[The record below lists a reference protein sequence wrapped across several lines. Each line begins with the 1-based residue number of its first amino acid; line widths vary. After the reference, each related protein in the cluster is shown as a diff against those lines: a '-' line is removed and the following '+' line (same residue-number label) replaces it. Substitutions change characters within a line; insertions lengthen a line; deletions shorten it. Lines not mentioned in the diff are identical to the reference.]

1 MADIFRVGVRVDLRD
16 GISSG
21 LRGIA
26 NLFGRAETAATR
38 FQTRLDEMNRA
49 QGVRSQLFGLQDL
62 ERRGRLESRLASER
76 GRSAALETRHLERQA
91 AIQAQLAQA
100 TTQSYRGDLSSTEY
114 LEAQEKAT
122 TLQRA
127 MAAEQSTFDEQRITA
142 ANRLSEIQSQ
152 GARQAEMAQLR
163 RNDQVARE
171 VAQRE
176 EIVRLQRSD
185 QMRGT
190 AIRSLAAG
198 AAAFAGA
205 DILYHLARAGGNLQQ
220 AQTLFQMQTG
230 MTGRE
235 GETFG
240 RTAREV
246 SGVTMFSVPQIY
258 EQAAQMFREGIG
270 VTPTGAGRVSPIQ
283 ALLPIFSRAAED
295 IYQSSRGEIQANET
309 VQALSNLAH
318 QFGKYTPAEMGP
330 IVDLLARVSLMAPQG
345 LQPFV
350 AAGGYVIPQAVR
362 QLGIPPEQLLTMMLA
377 GQMTF
382 GAGGGTGMRGAFS
395 GAALNRMFTNLMHP
409 SKKGE
414 ISLAAMGM
422 LGPGGAH
429 LYEPGGRFDL
439 TRLVH
444 LLGQFEQR
452 VKSDPA
458 YRASRAAVLGLG
470 PKASAQDVVVAA
482 LQAVGGAAGA
492 RPMGALADPQFVA
505 LIDRLAKTLPELP
518 GAIEQQTI
526 WLNTLN
532 DQTKRTITNFS
543 TLASDIGTSTL
554 GFQSL
559 ISKVGDFAMVLDR
572 TVLAH
577 RTATGVGV
585 EGLEAA
591 TGLAAI
597 ASATGLAR
605 VGAFA
610 LGMGEATSALIT
622 FGGQLGVISLAIYE
636 LARIADWGI
645 SKFGSTGNVFPPGT
659 PLPALD
665 SSPRAALSHLS
676 PAARASFYTHP
687 VPVAAPG
694 EPVSAHGEAPIHIGV
709 INVHYEKSTPG
720 DAEKLIADIRR
731 GVRSTGSS
739 TGAAGPESVGV
750 HGFPIR

>member
-1 MADIFRVGVRVDLRD
+1 MADIFRVGVQVDLRD
-16 GISSG
+16 EVTAR
-21 LRGIA
+21 LTRIA
-26 NLFGRAETAATR
+26 NLFGRAETAATG
-38 FQTRLDEMNRA
+38 FQARLDEMNRV
-49 QGVRSQLFGLQDL
+49 QSVRSQLFGLQE

-122 TLQRA
+122 QLQRA
-127 MAAEQSTFDEQRITA
+127 MAAEQGTFDEQRIAA

-176 EIVRLQRSD
+176 EIVRLQRTD

-198 AAAFAGA
+198 GLAAGGA

-230 MTGRE
+230 MSGRE
-235 GETFG
+235 GEAFG
-240 RTAREV
+240 RIARET
-246 SGVTMFSVPQIY
+246 SGLTMFSVPQLY

-270 VTPTGAGRVSPIQ
+270 VTATGKGRVSPIQ
-283 ALLPIFSRAAED
+283 ALLPLFSRAAED

-309 VQALSNLAH
+309 IEALSSLSH
-318 QFGKYTPAEMGP
+318 QLGKYTPAEMGP
-330 IVDLLARVSLMAPQG
+330 MVDTLTKLSLIAPRG
-345 LQPFV
+345 FQPFV

-362 QLGIPPEQLLTMMLA
+362 QMGIPPEQMLTMMLA

-395 GAALNRMFTNLMHP
+395 GAALNRAFTNLLHP
-409 SKKGE
+409 SKKGN
-414 ISLAAMGM
+414 IALAAMGM
-422 LGPGGAH
+422 LGPGGEH
-429 LYEPGGRFDL
+429 LYEPGGKWDQ
-439 TRLVH
+439 TRLVD
-444 LLGQFEQR
+444 LLGKFEQR
-452 VKSDPA
+452 VRSDPA
-458 YRASRAAVLGLG
+458 YRESRAAVLGMG
-470 PKASAQDVVVAA
+470 PKASAQDVITAA
-482 LQAVGGAAGA
+482 FQAVGGAAGS
-492 RPMGALADPQFVA
+492 RPMGAWGDATFVA
-505 LIDRLAKTLPELP
+505 LWDRVAKTMPELP

-665 SSPRAALSHLS
+665 SSTHAALSHLS
-676 PAARASFYTHP
+676 PAARAAAYARP
-687 VPVAAPG
+687 VPYDVG
-694 EPVSAHGEAPIHIGV
+694 EPISAHHGGDHIEV
-709 INVHYEKSTPG
+709 HHLEVHYDKGTAT
-720 DAEKLIADIRR
+720 DAEALIAAIRR
-731 GVRSTGSS
+731 RVRSTGTS
-739 TGAAGPESVGV
+739 TGGAGPESTAT
-750 HGFPIR
+750 HGWFGR